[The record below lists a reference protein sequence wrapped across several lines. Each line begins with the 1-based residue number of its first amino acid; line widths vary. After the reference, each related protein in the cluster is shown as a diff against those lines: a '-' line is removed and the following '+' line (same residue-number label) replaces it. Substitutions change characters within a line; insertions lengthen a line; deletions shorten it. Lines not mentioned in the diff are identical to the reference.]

1 MSFVTVVVA
10 AEEDEIPSVGDSIQ
24 PLNEWS
30 GVELPGIDIPK
41 IATLHC
47 LLTGD
52 LLDSALDAYEPVF
65 VSANNAIVLRV
76 ANEMLEKLA
85 GMDEEALEAIAAELI
100 AAEEF
105 EKEQWDSEDVLD
117 MLNELSGLVQLAES
131 QGQILFVWMHFE

>member
-76 ANEMLEKLA
+76 ADEMLEKLA
-85 GMDEEALEAIAAELI
+85 GLDEDALEAIAVELV
-100 AAEEF
+100 AAEDF
-105 EKEQWDSEDVLD
+105 EKEQWDAEDVLN
-117 MLNELSGLVQLAES
+117 MLSELAGLAQLAES

>member
-10 AEEDEIPSVGDSIQ
+10 AEEDECESVGDSIQ

-65 VSANNAIVLRV
+65 VSVNNAIVLRI

-85 GMDEEALEAIAAELI
+85 SLDEEALEAIAAELV
-100 AAEEF
+100 ATENF
-105 EKEQWDSEDVLD
+105 ENEHWDSEDVLN
-117 MLNELSGLVQLAES
+117 MLNEFAGLAQLAES

>member
-65 VSANNAIVLRV
+65 VSENNAIVLRV

-85 GMDEEALEAIAAELI
+85 GLDEEALEAIAAELV
-100 AAEEF
+100 ATENF
-105 EKEQWDSEDVLD
+105 EKEHWDSEDVLD
-117 MLNELSGLVQLAES
+117 MLNELSGLAQLAES
-131 QGQILFVWMHFE
+131 QGQILFVWMRFE

>member
-117 MLNELSGLVQLAES
+117 MLNELSGLAQLAES

>member
-85 GMDEEALEAIAAELI
+85 GLDEEALEAIAAELI

-117 MLNELSGLVQLAES
+117 MLNELAGLAQLAES

>member
-10 AEEDEIPSVGDSIQ
+10 AEEDEVASIGDSVQ

-52 LLDSALDAYEPVF
+52 MLDHALDTYEPVF
-65 VSANNAIVLRV
+65 VSMNNSIVLRV
-76 ANEMLEKLA
+76 ADEMLEKLA
-85 GMDEEALEAIAAELI
+85 SLDEEALEAISAELV
-100 AAEEF
+100 ATEDFEE
-105 EKEQWDSEDVLD
+105 ERWDSEDVVD
-117 MLNELSGLVQLAES
+117 MLNELLGLAQLAES

>member
-1 MSFVTVVVA
+1 MAFATVVVA
-10 AEEDEIPSVGDSIQ
+10 AEEDECASVGDSIQ

-52 LLDSALDAYEPVF
+52 LLGSALDTYEPVY
-65 VSANNAIVLRV
+65 VSANNAIVLRI
-76 ANEMLEKLA
+76 ANEMLERLA
-85 GMDEEALEAIAAELI
+85 SLDEEALEAIAAELV
-100 AAEEF
+100 AAEDF
-105 EKEQWDSEDVLD
+105 ENEHWDSEDVLN
-117 MLNELSGLVQLAES
+117 MLNELAELAQLAES

>member
-1 MSFVTVVVA
+1 MAFATVVVA
-10 AEEDEIPSVGDSIQ
+10 AEEDECASVGDSIQ

-52 LLDSALDAYEPVF
+52 LLGSALDAYEPVY
-65 VSANNAIVLRV
+65 VSANNAIVLRI
-76 ANEMLEKLA
+76 ANEMLERLA
-85 GMDEEALEAIAAELI
+85 SLDEEALEAIAAELV
-100 AAEEF
+100 AAEDF
-105 EKEQWDSEDVLD
+105 ENEHWDSEDVLN
-117 MLNELSGLVQLAES
+117 MLNELAELAQLAES